1 MIYLRPQKTYR
12 APVISDGRNEN
23 ELFPPTDQSRYRV
36 VAEALRG
43 RVISNDNPQLCFTA
57 LIFDARDGQNL
68 TERLRENG
76 FRPGWFL
83 DGKAVDASL
92 ISDGG
97 YTLTIGKEQ
106 LTNAFVRL
114 TLCARDTD
122 ILLALVHPDY
132 RPIYERVIAQGAI
145 SSVVIEQSEDL
156 VNQLILDE
164 LSKSELTEI
173 KRYFTIE
180 INKKADK
187 SELITPEQIKDLAHA
202 LDEERKVG
210 GRNLITAESC
220 TNRTSDDEYR
230 WLFEAGEYT
239 SITLCN
245 QRDYPTLKAGE
256 EVTLSVLMQC
266 DKSDWGGYEWSIRI
280 ADAQG
285 SVKYLEPNNVTQDGF
300 CLHKWTFTI
309 REEGRTP
316 MIELYNHLFRRD
328 DAGNIKYN
336 KRIEAKFIKLERGNV
351 ATDWTPAPEDML
363 AELNKY
369 TTLKQ
374 YKTDRAEDSRKLD
387 NKLDKPT
394 SGKYILD
401 TDIPKQFEELVKVGG
416 RNLLLDSK
424 APRNRKGQ
432 YLVYDFAARIYT
444 EGEFV
449 LSFDAYTIQKPLGGL
464 MRVIF
469 GHQTSLQKYDSIV
482 WEEGKRHYKIVLN
495 VQKNSNYTGGAN
507 SIYIYPNSEYENPQ
521 KTPNCGEFTLLN
533 VKLERGNVA
542 TDWTPAPEDI
552 QSEIKDLK
560 KNKLTP
566 IEKEWVGK
574 MGSIL
579 FPNMEDSPQNK
590 GGLSIDRSMFLRFSD
605 GKPSA
610 LIGGQIG
617 DRSGGNAILMA
628 GVNGYG
634 TDNLS
639 ARTAIYQDGTA
650 RFGDVNLS
658 DKTISLMPKSGL
670 PLRVTA
676 EDGTFIENFL
686 ANSKVDKN
694 IAYEHSFV
702 LVGKGEART
711 YSFDVANNDTKLT
724 ITIPTLTSEVYQI
737 NQSVTLT
744 LDGVTLGSW
753 RGDTKLIREDT
764 SGFEGG
770 GVRFRKE
777 NTPLVVEN
785 LKFER
790 YLNSGS
796 HTLSVS
802 VTSTDTKDK
811 ATISK
816 LTAHLYYDA
825 SQAETNLTRY
835 GFRAFGGQSRY
846 FDIDW
851 RWTYR
856 YKGYMTTSNPYIA
869 RVKGGMRVDSLTL
882 EQPLDAPGCVL
893 AGGRVNNGYV
903 NASFGK
909 YKNQRGENRP
919 NAVFNNSTKIYTVYH
934 SIGNTNYTPIV
945 TSCAGAWGDV
955 PQVVDVS
962 AYSFGIKYINYNNEP
977 SVGWNFNY
985 VCYKGD

>member
-1 MIYLRPQKTYR
+1 MSKLDFNYSLYGDKKNYDPNQVFIYPNSSYKSSGT
-12 APVISDGRNEN
+12 G
-23 ELFPPTDQSRYRV
+23 
-36 VAEALRG
+36 G
-43 RVISNDNPQLCFTA
+43 CFT
-57 LIFDARDGQNL
+57 
-68 TERLRENG
+68 
-76 FRPGWFL
+76 
-83 DGKAVDASL
+83 
-92 ISDGG
+92 
-97 YTLTIGKEQ
+97 
-106 LTNAFVRL
+106 
-114 TLCARDTD
+114 
-122 ILLALVHPDY
+122 
-132 RPIYERVIAQGAI
+132 IA
-145 SSVVIEQSEDL
+145 
-156 VNQLILDE
+156 N
-164 LSKSELTEI
+164 
-173 KRYFTIE
+173 
-180 INKKADK
+180 
-187 SELITPEQIKDLAHA
+187 
-202 LDEERKVG
+202 
-210 GRNLITAESC
+210 
-220 TNRTSDDEYR
+220 
-230 WLFEAGEYT
+230 
-239 SITLCN
+239 
-245 QRDYPTLKAGE
+245 
-256 EVTLSVLMQC
+256 
-266 DKSDWGGYEWSIRI
+266 
-280 ADAQG
+280 
-285 SVKYLEPNNVTQDGF
+285 
-300 CLHKWTFTI
+300 
-309 REEGRTP
+309 
-316 MIELYNHLFRRD
+316 
-328 DAGNIKYN
+328 
-336 KRIEAKFIKLERGNV
+336 IKLERGNV
-351 ATDWTPAPEDML
+351 ATDWTPAPEDLL
-363 AELNKY
+363 AELDKY
-369 TTLKQ
+369 TTLTQ
-374 YKTDRAEDSRKLD
+374 YNKNREEDCRKLD

-401 TDIPKQFEELVKVGG
+401 TDIPKQFEELIKVGG
-416 RNLLLDSK
+416 RNLIVTKRWEAGYLYGDSTNGNPGEPEYK
-424 APRNRKGQ
+424 VIPNFYNYR
-432 YLVYDFAARIYT
+432 YDPTYIPT
-444 EGEFV
+444 EGNTSVTYKLYDNGGDSNGVIQIHAYDKDKKFLWWDVDGWRGEIGRTRTYTLPTDTRYIRLGVTNKDVRAKVEF
-449 LSFDAYTIQKPLGGL
+449 
-464 MRVIF
+464 
-469 GHQTSLQKYDSIV
+469 
-482 WEEGKRHYKIVLN
+482 
-495 VQKNSNYTGGAN
+495 
-507 SIYIYPNSEYENPQ
+507 
-521 KTPNCGEFTLLN
+521 
-533 VKLERGNVA
+533 GNVA

-552 QSEIKDLK
+552 QSDIKDLQQST
-560 KNKLTP
+560 LTP
-566 IEKEWVGK
+566 NEKEWVGK

-579 FPNMEDSPQNK
+579 FPNNDDNPQNK
-590 GGLSIDRSMFLRFSD
+590 GGLNIDRSVFLRFSN

-617 DRSGGNAILMA
+617 SDAVLMA
-628 GVNGYG
+628 GVQNYG
-634 TDNLS
+634 TTNQTE
-639 ARTAIYQDGTA
+639 RTAIYQDGTA
-650 RFGDVNLS
+650 KFGDVNLN
-658 DKTISLMPKSGL
+658 DKTITLMPKSGL
-670 PLRVTA
+670 PLRVTS
-676 EDGTFIENFL
+676 EEGTFIENFL
-686 ANSKVDKN
+686 ANSKEDKN

-785 LKFER
+785 LKFVR

-825 SQAETNLTRY
+825 SQAETILTQK
-835 GFRAFGGQSRY
+835 GFRAFGGQNRY

-851 RWTYR
+851 SWTYR

-869 RVKGGMRVDSLTL
+869 RVKGGMRLDRLTL

-909 YKNQRGENRP
+909 YKNERGTSIP

-985 VCYKGD
+985 VCYKGE